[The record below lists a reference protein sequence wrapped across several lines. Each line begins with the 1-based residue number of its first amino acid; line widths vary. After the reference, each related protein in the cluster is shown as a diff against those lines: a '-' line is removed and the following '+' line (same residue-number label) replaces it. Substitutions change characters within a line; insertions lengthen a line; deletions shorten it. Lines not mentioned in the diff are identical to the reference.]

1 MEERKKFRLAD
12 VVLSV
17 ICVVFVA
24 EAAAPVASI
33 GNSQYFWWVFMMIA
47 FLLPYGMISS
57 ELGTTYTGDGG
68 LYDWINKAFP
78 RSKWG
83 ARASWYYWI
92 NFPLWMASLAVV
104 CPELLGVLTGLQ
116 FGWLAKLLI
125 ELAFIWI
132 VTWIAFYPVC
142 DSILILNISAA
153 IKMIL
158 ALTVGVLGIVYVV
171 KNGFVNDMAFRTF
184 LPGFD
189 LHSLSYIS
197 VIIFNF
203 LGFEVVCTYADNMR
217 DPKRQIPQAVVTGGI
232 VIALIYLFSA
242 FGIGAAIP
250 THEISEDSG
259 LIDAV
264 SLMTGRTS
272 GWFVGAVALLFLVT
286 LFGNMI
292 SWSMGVNSTA
302 AYAAENGDMP
312 AIFAKRWAKNDMP
325 IGSALTSGIVASAVC
340 ILGIII
346 ELLSPDSSL
355 FWSFFALN
363 LVMLL
368 LSYAPV
374 FPAFLRLREI
384 DPDSER
390 PFRVPGGHGM
400 LRVLAYVP
408 MALILISI
416 FFTAVPLS
424 FDTDTLSYYLP
435 ITIGSIL
442 SIVIGEILIAA
453 RARRHHSS
461 EENVM
466 AKRITGSTPKLD
478 GYRMPAEF
486 EPQAGVWMLWPERN
500 DNWRDGAKPAQKA
513 FLDVATAILQ
523 FEPVTVCVSPAQYQ
537 NARERLPRAVRVV
550 EMASN
555 DAWIRDCGPTF
566 LVNGNGGVR
575 AVDWT
580 FNAWGGLVDGLY
592 FPWDLDDQVAQKVC
606 EIERV
611 DSYRTEGFVLEG
623 GSIHVDGEGTVLTTE
638 MCLRSEGR
646 NPDMDRGAI
655 ERMLCDYLG
664 CEKVLWLRDGIDP
677 EETNGHI
684 DDVACFIRPGEVAC
698 IWTDDPQNPFYQPAR
713 DAYDTLS
720 QATDAKGRKLKVHK
734 LCLTQQPCLLQG
746 AATIDAV
753 EGTIPR
759 EDGEV
764 AIASYMNF
772 LIVNGGVILP
782 QYGDANDALAVQ
794 QVQAMFPD
802 RRVVGVQTRE
812 VAFGGGN
819 IHCITQQ
826 QPAPQHR

>member
-92 NFPLWMASLAVV
+92 NFPLWMAS
-104 CPELLGVLTGLQ
+104 LLGVLTGLQ

-325 IGSALTSGIVASAVC
+325 IGSALTSGIVASVVC

-390 PFRVPGGHGM
+390 PFRGCCACWPMCPWRSSSSRSSSRRCRCRSIRTRSRTICRSRSGRSSASSSAKFSSR
-400 LRVLAYVP
+400 RVRAGIIP
-408 MALILISI
+408 RRK
-416 FFTAVPLS
+416 
-424 FDTDTLSYYLP
+424 TLWQN
-435 ITIGSIL
+435 
-442 SIVIGEILIAA
+442 E
-453 RARRHHSS
+453 
-461 EENVM
+461 
-466 AKRITGSTPKLD
+466 
-478 GYRMPAEF
+478 
-486 EPQAGVWMLWPERN
+486 
-500 DNWRDGAKPAQKA
+500 
-513 FLDVATAILQ
+513 
-523 FEPVTVCVSPAQYQ
+523 SPALRRSST
-537 NARERLPRAVRVV
+537 AT
-550 EMASN
+550 
-555 DAWIRDCGPTF
+555 G
-566 LVNGNGGVR
+566 
-575 AVDWT
+575 
-580 FNAWGGLVDGLY
+580 
-592 FPWDLDDQVAQKVC
+592 
-606 EIERV
+606 
-611 DSYRTEGFVLEG
+611 
-623 GSIHVDGEGTVLTTE
+623 
-638 MCLRSEGR
+638 CLRSLSRRPASGCSGR
-646 NPDMDRGAI
+646 SATTTGATAPSPRRKPFWTWPRPFCSLNP
-655 ERMLCDYLG
+655 
-664 CEKVLWLRDGIDP
+664 
-677 EETNGHI
+677 
-684 DDVACFIRPGEVAC
+684 
-698 IWTDDPQNPFYQPAR
+698 
-713 DAYDTLS
+713 
-720 QATDAKGRKLKVHK
+720 
-734 LCLTQQPCLLQG
+734 
-746 AATIDAV
+746 
-753 EGTIPR
+753 
-759 EDGEV
+759 
-764 AIASYMNF
+764 
-772 LIVNGGVILP
+772 
-782 QYGDANDALAVQ
+782 
-794 QVQAMFPD
+794 
-802 RRVVGVQTRE
+802 
-812 VAFGGGN
+812 
-819 IHCITQQ
+819 
-826 QPAPQHR
+826 

>member
-1 MEERKKFRLAD
+1 
-12 VVLSV
+12 
-17 ICVVFVA
+17 
-24 EAAAPVASI
+24 
-33 GNSQYFWWVFMMIA
+33 
-47 FLLPYGMISS
+47 
-57 ELGTTYTGDGG
+57 
-68 LYDWINKAFP
+68 
-78 RSKWG
+78 
-83 ARASWYYWI
+83 
-92 NFPLWMASLAVV
+92 
-104 CPELLGVLTGLQ
+104 
-116 FGWLAKLLI
+116 
-125 ELAFIWI
+125 
-132 VTWIAFYPVC
+132 
-142 DSILILNISAA
+142 
-153 IKMIL
+153 
-158 ALTVGVLGIVYVV
+158 
-171 KNGFVNDMAFRTF
+171 
-184 LPGFD
+184 
-189 LHSLSYIS
+189 
-197 VIIFNF
+197 
-203 LGFEVVCTYADNMR
+203 
-217 DPKRQIPQAVVTGGI
+217 
-232 VIALIYLFSA
+232 
-242 FGIGAAIP
+242 
-250 THEISEDSG
+250 
-259 LIDAV
+259 
-264 SLMTGRTS
+264 
-272 GWFVGAVALLFLVT
+272 
-286 LFGNMI
+286 
-292 SWSMGVNSTA
+292 
-302 AYAAENGDMP
+302 
-312 AIFAKRWAKNDMP
+312 
-325 IGSALTSGIVASAVC
+325 
-340 ILGIII
+340 
-346 ELLSPDSSL
+346 
-355 FWSFFALN
+355 
-363 LVMLL
+363 
-368 LSYAPV
+368 
-374 FPAFLRLREI
+374 
-384 DPDSER
+384 
-390 PFRVPGGHGM
+390 
-400 LRVLAYVP
+400 
-408 MALILISI
+408 
-416 FFTAVPLS
+416 
-424 FDTDTLSYYLP
+424 
-435 ITIGSIL
+435 
-442 SIVIGEILIAA
+442 
-453 RARRHHSS
+453 
-461 EENVM
+461 M

-500 DNWRDGAKPAQKA
+500 DNWRGGAKPAQKA

-523 FEPVTVCVSPAQYQ
+523 FEPVTVC
-537 NARERLPRAVRVV
+537 
-550 EMASN
+550 
-555 DAWIRDCGPTF
+555 
-566 LVNGNGGVR
+566 GVR

-638 MCLRSEGR
+638 MCLLSEGR

>member
-1 MEERKKFRLAD
+1 MEERKNSALRTSSS
-12 VVLSV
+12 LSSAS
-17 ICVVFVA
+17 CSWRRRRR
-24 EAAAPVASI
+24 PVASI

-153 IKMIL
+153 IKMVL

-272 GWFVGAVALLFLVT
+272 GWFVGAVALLFLIT

-325 IGSALTSGIVASAVC
+325 IGSRSRAASWRASCASSASSSSCSRRIRPCSGAFCAQPRHAPA
-340 ILGIII
+340 
-346 ELLSPDSSL
+346 ELCARVPGV
-355 FWSFFALN
+355 FA
-363 LVMLL
+363 
-368 LSYAPV
+368 
-374 FPAFLRLREI
+374 PAEI
-384 DPDSER
+384 DPDSSGR
-390 PFRVPGGHGM
+390 FACRAGAGCCACWPMCPWRSSSSRSSSRRCAVVRYGHA
-400 LRVLAYVP
+400 LVLSA
-408 MALILISI
+408 
-416 FFTAVPLS
+416 
-424 FDTDTLSYYLP
+424 DHD
-435 ITIGSIL
+435 
-442 SIVIGEILIAA
+442 
-453 RARRHHSS
+453 
-461 EENVM
+461 
-466 AKRITGSTPKLD
+466 
-478 GYRMPAEF
+478 
-486 EPQAGVWMLWPERN
+486 
-500 DNWRDGAKPAQKA
+500 
-513 FLDVATAILQ
+513 
-523 FEPVTVCVSPAQYQ
+523 
-537 NARERLPRAVRVV
+537 
-550 EMASN
+550 
-555 DAWIRDCGPTF
+555 
-566 LVNGNGGVR
+566 
-575 AVDWT
+575 
-580 FNAWGGLVDGLY
+580 
-592 FPWDLDDQVAQKVC
+592 
-606 EIERV
+606 RV
-611 DSYRTEGFVLEG
+611 D
-623 GSIHVDGEGTVLTTE
+623 
-638 MCLRSEGR
+638 
-646 NPDMDRGAI
+646 
-655 ERMLCDYLG
+655 
-664 CEKVLWLRDGIDP
+664 
-677 EETNGHI
+677 
-684 DDVACFIRPGEVAC
+684 
-698 IWTDDPQNPFYQPAR
+698 
-713 DAYDTLS
+713 
-720 QATDAKGRKLKVHK
+720 
-734 LCLTQQPCLLQG
+734 
-746 AATIDAV
+746 
-753 EGTIPR
+753 
-759 EDGEV
+759 
-764 AIASYMNF
+764 
-772 LIVNGGVILP
+772 
-782 QYGDANDALAVQ
+782 
-794 QVQAMFPD
+794 
-802 RRVVGVQTRE
+802 
-812 VAFGGGN
+812 
-819 IHCITQQ
+819 
-826 QPAPQHR
+826 PQHRHRRNSHRGACAPASFLGGKRYGKTNHRFYAEARRLPDACGV